1 LARLRRV
8 CGTPVSF
15 SVAKG
20 SAIGRVL
27 VRDPL
32 VWSHALP
39 LQKLAQEL
47 ASGTLITLGLEE
59 HVQDLAFRIDSPP
72 EVHLFATHTDEH
84 LVQVPSPVR
93 PRASGPQPSC
103 DRRTE
108 DEHPT
113 PDTLVRDHDAP
124 LGQELLDVSE
134 AEGEPE
140 YIHTARW
147 MMSRGKR

>member
-1 LARLRRV
+1 MWDPGQLQL
-8 CGTPVSF
+8 
-15 SVAKG
+15 AKG
-20 SAIGRVL
+20 CAIGRVL

-32 VWSHALP
+32 VWNHALP

-72 EVHLFATHTDEH
+72 QIHLFATHTDEH
-84 LVQVPSPVR
+84 LVHVPSSMR
-93 PRASGPQPSC
+93 PGASRPQPAC
-103 DRRTE
+103 DCRAE
-108 DEHPT
+108 GEHPT
-113 PDTLVRDHDAP
+113 PDTLVGDLDAP

-140 YIHTARW
+140 VQPHGTLDDIAW
-147 MMSRGKR
+147 